1 MGNSTSTA
9 SDRQQSPPIN
19 KARDAAAR
27 LPAGREREQSAPSS
41 EASNVAIARY
51 IAPQSSPQSRI
62 VVDIRSANLDR
73 DYNVHIKQE
82 PQRDIDVASA
92 WSGIQALG
100 ALCITVLTIQKLWE
114 DIKFIRLLRRELSTF
129 VGSLTDAG
137 GGLDAGSSDGSNGAP
152 RPVRPRGVPGRTN
165 TSPSSSSS
173 QMGGGLEAQK
183 LDLHLSELSELLGGG
198 RGTAEQQTAAA
209 TAGSR
214 SRLDSAAAVKRG
226 GGAAGGSSNPGGKQ
240 QLHGPGA
247 ASAAAAAAAVT
258 GSAMSQRE
266 TTWGSISGLTEV
278 KILLQEATVLPTLRP
293 DLFQGI
299 RQPPK
304 ALLLFGPPGTGK
316 TLLARAVATESG
328 ASFFPVTGS
337 SVLSMWYGQSEQNV
351 KALFEKARRRQPA
364 IIFIDEV
371 DSLLGKRSSGGPRD
385 SNPDRRVT
393 NEFLAFID
401 GIQTR
406 QAGGSGGG
414 GPAGGVDGGD
424 TRVVVIAATNAPW
437 DLDEAALS
445 RFSRR
450 VYVPLPDK
458 ATREALMR
466 AAMEGISCDVAD
478 AEWRRL
484 AERCEKYS
492 GRDLVQ
498 VCREAAMRP
507 LRDLWGRRLLEG
519 APPATDGDGAAAGPM
534 SQQTAAAQQRLVDLV
549 ANSLWASASTSA
561 SASVGVCAPPSL
573 SPSAGGSSKNAAT
586 GRMRRFRFGFGW
598 AGFGGDR
605 YVRSKKQTRRE
616 LERWKRR
623 HGASWCDVG
632 LIMQQAESVV
642 ESRRQAGRGGSTPN
656 PEAITATTANPATV
670 TTVNS
675 GTAAAATESSSL
687 SSAPGQQEAAASS
700 PSPSRS
706 GFHQSL
712 DSYLSTPNGDSHQHQ
727 HQHQDNDS
735 MKVNDEDKSVVH
747 RSSPSP
753 MATGCS
759 YRIVRLTVSVEAKAK
774 ASALPAPSSA
784 VGDSREPEC
793 RCEDEGVKVRLEVE

>member
-1 MGNSTSTA
+1 MRSVGNSTSIA
-9 SDRQQSPPIN
+9 SDRQQSEPIN

-27 LPAGREREQSAPSS
+27 LPAGREREQSATSS

-51 IAPQSSPQSRI
+51 IAPQSTPQSRI

-73 DYNVHIKQE
+73 DYNVQIKQE

-137 GGLDAGSSDGSNGAP
+137 AGLDTGSGDGSNGAP
-152 RPVRPRGVPGRTN
+152 RPVRPRGASGRTN
-165 TSPSSSSS
+165 TSPSSSSPK
-173 QMGGGLEAQK
+173 MGGGLETQQ
-183 LDLHLSELSELLGGG
+183 LDLHLSELSELLEGG
-198 RGTAEQQTAAA
+198 RGMGGQQQAAVA
-209 TAGSR
+209 SAGSGSR
-214 SRLDSAAAVKRG
+214 SDSAAAVKVG
-226 GGAAGGSSNPGGKQ
+226 GGAAGGSSHSGGTQ

-247 ASAAAAAAAVT
+247 APGATAAT
-258 GSAMSQRE
+258 GSTISQRE
-266 TTWGSISGLTEV
+266 TTWASISGLTEV

-406 QAGGSGGG
+406 QAGGSGSGGAGGAGG
-414 GPAGGVDGGD
+414 GDGGD

-450 VYVPLPDK
+450 IYVPLPDK

-492 GRDLVQ
+492 GRDLIQ

-519 APPATDGDGAAAGPM
+519 APPVPDGDGAAAGPM
-534 SQQTAAAQQRLVDLV
+534 SHQTAAAQQRLVDLV

-561 SASVGVCAPPSL
+561 PVSASAGVCVPPL
-573 SPSAGGSSKNAAT
+573 TSPSPCAGGKNAAI

-605 YVRSKKQTRRE
+605 YVQIKKQTRRE

-642 ESRRQAGRGGSTPN
+642 ESRRRAGHGGRTAPN
-656 PEAITATTANPATV
+656 PVEATTATTAN
-670 TTVNS
+670 S
-675 GTAAAATESSSL
+675 GTAATAAGSSSL
-687 SSAPGQQEAAASS
+687 SSAPGQQEASS
-700 PSPSRS
+700 PSPSPSPS
-706 GFHQSL
+706 GFH
-712 DSYLSTPNGDSHQHQ
+712 LSTANGDSPQ
-727 HQHQDNDS
+727 HQHQDTDLMRVS
-735 MKVNDEDKSVVH
+735 HEDKSVVH
-747 RSSPSP
+747 RYRPSP
-753 MATGCS
+753 VATGCS
-759 YRIVRLTVSVEAKAK
+759 SRIVRLTISFEKEK
-774 ASALPAPSSA
+774 ASALPAPPSA
-784 VGDSREPEC
+784 GGGLRGS
-793 RCEDEGVKVRLEVE
+793 EDGFG